1 MIKINF
7 LLNFKPS
14 FDPNLI
20 YLSNSKRSL
29 SCQGDAKT
37 DVAWWEST
45 AKDTGREFGIG
56 LSVSGVAVEE
66 RATGTGETD
75 DEDLMV
81 GGGRVGLIAG
91 ETTLAGTVI
100 G

>member
-1 MIKINF
+1 M
-7 LLNFKPS
+7 
-14 FDPNLI
+14 
-20 YLSNSKRSL
+20 
-29 SCQGDAKT
+29 
-37 DVAWWEST
+37 
-45 AKDTGREFGIG
+45 
-56 LSVSGVAVEE
+56 AVEE